1 MICMSS
7 PLHIQAV
14 QVRRFFVLAA
24 VIGLCCL
31 CGPGMAAQSPVRD
44 MADMSISEEE
54 HLETFLAQR
63 RRMAARY
70 ILDRQR
76 ALPSLSD
83 DHHARALRIAQE
95 ARDAFAQGHV
105 SQALS
110 MVRHGL
116 KRYPYSDAAPILTH
130 MAFRAN
136 AVAANFG
143 RARRH
148 LIDLRERFP
157 EYPDI
162 GVAME
167 EALVVAETA
176 QSQGRVIDLDAAA
189 PRDVVSVSDVGS
201 LRASNM
207 FFYYLTR
214 YGDRHH
220 VAPRAT
226 LGLARA
232 HLIQGQSRFEKLF
245 DARRHYELFFD
256 RFPQHPL
263 VFEALCEY
271 ALSYLI
277 AYRGDVYDLGVI
289 VTAESIIER
298 QARHYTG
305 EDPVNIARIE
315 QYRSLIRRWWQD
327 RDLRVG
333 RWYQARRQDD
343 AAALY
348 YREVIARDS
357 SSAQAQEARRRLA
370 AVTRDR

>member
-1 MICMSS
+1 MASHTHTGLFR
-7 PLHIQAV
+7 PYRLL
-14 QVRRFFVLAA
+14 VLAA
-24 VIGLCCL
+24 ILALGAM
-31 CGPGMAAQSPVRD
+31 PGAALAAQGPTRD

-54 HLETFLAQR
+54 HLENFLALR

-70 ILDRQR
+70 ILERQE
-76 ALPSLSD
+76 ALPTLSAD
-83 DHHARALRIAQE
+83 YHAKALQIANEARA
-95 ARDAFAQGHV
+95 AFAAGHIKD
-105 SQALS
+105 ANA

-116 KRYPYSDAAPILTH
+116 RRYPYSDAAPILTH
-130 MAFRAN
+130 LAFRIN
-136 AVAANFG
+136 AVSANFG

-162 GVAME
+162 TIAMQ
-167 EALVVAETA
+167 EALAVAETA
-176 QSQGRVIDLDAAA
+176 QSQGRIINLDAAT
-189 PRDVVSVSDVGS
+189 PREVISVSDVGS

-214 YGDRHH
+214 YGDRHE

-232 HLIQGQSRFEKLF
+232 YLIQGQSRLEKLF
-245 DARRHYELFFD
+245 DARRHYEIFFD
-256 RFPQHPL
+256 RFPHSPL

-289 VTAESIIER
+289 ITAESIIER
-298 QARHYTG
+298 QARHYTD

-315 QYRSLIRRWWQD
+315 QYRALIRRWWQD

-333 RWYQARRQDD
+333 RWYQARRHMD

-348 YREVIARDS
+348 FREVIARDS
-357 SSAQAQEARRRLA
+357 SSPQAQEARRRLA
-370 AVTRDR
+370 VVSRDH